1 LLFLTS
7 ARARDTRER
16 WPIDKLEPSAS
27 IGLSNVNRGAFG
39 VIAPD
44 SRWSPSPSIPTSSSF
59 AVGDIR
65 LVSSTRY
72 ERLSASQS
80 LASSCN
86 SNGSRF
92 DRSVPESTADVRMPM
107 WLRQCNFY
115 VQSVASWGMIETAFR
130 TSLSPIFEMS
140 TPSILIEPDTSSTRR
155 NRATIIDDL
164 PAPVLKVIKTSIF
177 NGRSGKKKR
186 PTARQFLFFLLLLR
200 SY

>member
-1 LLFLTS
+1 M
-7 ARARDTRER
+7 
-16 WPIDKLEPSAS
+16 DKLEPSAS

-92 DRSVPESTADVRMPM
+92 DRSVPESTADVIPM

-130 TSLSPIFEMS
+130 TSLSPTFEMS

-164 PAPVLKVIKTSIF
+164 PAPVLKVI
-177 NGRSGKKKR
+177 NGRSGKKKSYL
-186 PTARQFLFFLLLLR
+186 PPDNSYFISPLLR